1 MCCKIGSMCSGMCCK
16 IGGYVFYCWHM
27 CCKIGGMCTTAGNRE
42 YVLCDGGYVFYYWI
56 CVLLLGVGGVYNK
69 IGGMCSTAGNMRVC
83 VVK

>member
-1 MCCKIGSMCSGMCCK
+1 
-16 IGGYVFYCWHM
+16 M

-42 YVLCDGGYVFYYWI
+42 YVLCDRGYVFYYWI